1 MATLPEPAFTGP
13 MTEAEKCRAGLL
25 YDTTYPEREAQH
37 LACAELCYA
46 YNHTSPSE
54 LARRE
59 ALLRQILGKVGQRPY
74 VEPNFHCSFGTN
86 IQVGDD
92 FFANHDCVFIDPA
105 EIILGHHVL
114 LGPQCGFYTAG
125 HPLDHLL
132 RRRQL
137 EYARPIVVGNDVWI
151 GGGAILLPG
160 VTVGSNVVIG
170 AGSVVTRDI
179 PSGVVAC
186 GNPCRV
192 VRDME

>member
-1 MATLPEPAFTGP
+1 MATLPESAFTGP

-92 FFANHDCVFIDPA
+92 FFANHDCVFIDPT
-105 EIILGHHVL
+105 ELILVHHLL
-114 LGPQCGFYTAG
+114 LGPQ
-125 HPLDHLL
+125 
-132 RRRQL
+132 R
-137 EYARPIVVGNDVWI
+137 
-151 GGGAILLPG
+151 
-160 VTVGSNVVIG
+160 
-170 AGSVVTRDI
+170 
-179 PSGVVAC
+179 
-186 GNPCRV
+186 
-192 VRDME
+192 